1 LGLQGPSPT
10 ASPAPTS
17 PAPPPARATKP
28 FHLALAA
35 ILAGRSSLRKELSA
49 LRRIGHSSGMD
60 ALGGA
65 LLTLE
70 VTDALGCMRAA

>member
-1 LGLQGPSPT
+1 
-10 ASPAPTS
+10 
-17 PAPPPARATKP
+17 
-28 FHLALAA
+28 LALAA
-35 ILAGRSSLRKELSA
+35 ILAGRSSLRKELPA
-49 LRRIGHSSGMD
+49 LGRIGHSSGME